1 MIIVDVNI
9 ERVLPKGFFHWAVI
23 NIPGNRIEDGNEVRN
38 CKFFTFICTLK
49 VMEYVPPFHFKLNED
64 GSLVKDPQE
73 SASPMLVLVF
83 KQVTPWKLEQEV
95 NHSGCVQEG
104 RIWSE
109 ETHAGCDPEIVERM
123 FDYRELAEKYNL
135 EVVAGNFFQVF
146 KPDKKV
152 LCFIFCGRCPGVGSG
167 PKR

>member
-1 MIIVDVNI
+1 MKIV
-9 ERVLPKGFFHWAVI
+9 
-23 NIPGNRIEDGNEVRN
+23 
-38 CKFFTFICTLK
+38 
-49 VMEYVPPFHFKLNED
+49 
-64 GSLVKDPQE
+64 Q
-73 SASPMLVLVF
+73 
-83 KQVTPWKLEQEV
+83 EQEV
-95 NHSGCVQEG
+95 NHPGCVQEG

-135 EVVAGNFFQVF
+135 EVVAGNFFQVL

-152 LCFIFCGRCPGVGSG
+152 PCFIFCVRCPGVASG

>member
-1 MIIVDVNI
+1 MS
-9 ERVLPKGFFHWAVI
+9 K
-23 NIPGNRIEDGNEVRN
+23 
-38 CKFFTFICTLK
+38 
-49 VMEYVPPFHFKLNED
+49 
-64 GSLVKDPQE
+64 
-73 SASPMLVLVF
+73 
-83 KQVTPWKLEQEV
+83 EQEV
-95 NHSGCVQEG
+95 DHSGCVQEG

-135 EVVAGNFFQVF
+135 EVVAGNFFQVL

-152 LCFIFCGRCPGVGSG
+152 LHFIFCVRCPGVGSG